1 MAEKN
6 SQSTGLI
13 RFFTGGK
20 FSNMRDISAMDEIV
34 RYILLNVAFFAGV
47 LLLIGFGISVL
58 LEGNVVRSLL
68 DFSVAVLGILG
79 LITLRSNTAY
89 MVSASIPVSAF
100 GLLCVVLTFSGAA
113 QGFAGLWIYAF
124 PLMSIFLLGLW
135 PGIFVSL
142 LLLSLVAAVVFIPGY
157 SGFDYTPAV
166 AFRLCGVYFLV
177 LTLTIVY
184 EGVRQAKE
192 NWIKRLSNDLQAERD
207 EMAAMKDN
215 LRVGLFL
222 MDRNYIIQPQY
233 SKAMEEVLSET
244 ELQGKNFVDLLSA
257 SIKSKE
263 QETLK
268 DYFTM
273 VFDRAFDVRMLEDIN
288 PLHEFNYI
296 SIGTMEEKTLRCSFA
311 SVDHGKDT
319 VFILG
324 TIQDVTNE
332 VNLQRQ
338 LSEEENKRQ
347 EEMRSIFE
355 IIQVEPRVFGDFIED
370 TEYEFNRINDTLKD
384 KALSSQEAMV
394 EIYQSIHAIKSNA
407 VILGLEQFSE
417 KLHALESKIKKIREQ
432 DTIGYEEILHIT
444 LELEKIMREKDRFSK
459 TVEKIQSF
467 KTGDTRNQDEYV
479 LVQSLIKASEKAARD
494 LGKKVRFVVEGLDSQ
509 AIENGPRRLMKE
521 VLTQLVRN
529 AVAHGIESPEERL
542 AGGKDELGLIRLS
555 IKIKDEKIHIRLAD
569 DGKGLDFSQIR
580 EQARK
585 NNLIQT
591 DEEAQDKNRLV
602 RVLFAPGFST
612 AETEGVHA
620 GRGIGLNLVRER
632 LQSINGSIKLQTE
645 AGKGTTFNVFIP
657 LSMPAEINQAS

>member
-1 MAEKN
+1 
-6 SQSTGLI
+6 
-13 RFFTGGK
+13 
-20 FSNMRDISAMDEIV
+20 
-34 RYILLNVAFFAGV
+34 
-47 LLLIGFGISVL
+47 
-58 LEGNVVRSLL
+58 
-68 DFSVAVLGILG
+68 
-79 LITLRSNTAY
+79 
-89 MVSASIPVSAF
+89 
-100 GLLCVVLTFSGAA
+100 
-113 QGFAGLWIYAF
+113 
-124 PLMSIFLLGLW
+124 
-135 PGIFVSL
+135 
-142 LLLSLVAAVVFIPGY
+142 VAAVVFIPGY
-157 SGFDYTPAV
+157 AGFDYTADI

-184 EGVRQAKE
+184 EGVRLTKE
-192 NWIKRLSNDLQAERD
+192 NWIKRLSRDLQTERD

-215 LRVGLFL
+215 LKVGLFL
-222 MDRNYIIQPQY
+222 MDRNYTIQPQY
-233 SKAMEEVLSET
+233 SKAMEEVLAET
-244 ELQGKNFVDLLSA
+244 ELQGRNFVDLLSA

-273 VFDRAFDVRMLEDIN
+273 VFDRAFDVQMLEDIN

-311 SVDHGKDT
+311 SVDRGQGT

-324 TIQDVTNE
+324 TVQDVTNE
-332 VNLQRQ
+332 VELQKQ

-384 KALSSQEAMV
+384 KDLSSQDAMV
-394 EIYQSIHAIKSNA
+394 EIYQSVHAIKSNA

-417 KLHALESKIKKIREQ
+417 KLHALESEIKKIREQ

-444 LELEKIMREKDRFSK
+444 LELEKIMREKDKFRK
-459 TVEKIQSF
+459 TIDKIQSF

-479 LVQSLIKASEKAARD
+479 LIQSLTKACEKASRD
-494 LGKKVRFVVEGLDSQ
+494 LEKKVQFVVEGIDSQ
-509 AIENGPRRLMKE
+509 AIESGPRRLIKE

-529 AVAHGIESPEERL
+529 AVAHGIEDPEERL
-542 AGGKDELGLIRLS
+542 SRGKDELGTIRLS
-555 IKIKDEKIHIRLAD
+555 IKVRDEKIHIRLAD
-569 DGKGLDFSQIR
+569 DGKGLNFNQIR

-602 RVLFAPGFST
+602 QVLFAPGFST

-632 LQSINGSIKLQTE
+632 LQSINGSIRLQTE
-645 AGKGTTFNVFIP
+645 EGKGTTFNVFIP
-657 LSMPAEINQAS
+657 LTMPAEINQAS

>member
-1 MAEKN
+1 MAGKN
-6 SQSTGLI
+6 SQNSGLV
-13 RFFTGGK
+13 RLFTGGK
-20 FSNMRDISAMDEIV
+20 FTNMRDIASMDEIV
-34 RYILLNVAFFAGV
+34 RYIMLNVTFIAGI

-58 LEGNVVRSLL
+58 LEGNVVRSIL
-68 DFSVAVLGILG
+68 DFSVAILGTIG
-79 LITLRSNTAY
+79 LITLRTNTSY
-89 MVSASIPVSAF
+89 MVSASIPVCAF

-142 LLLSLVAAVVFIPGY
+142 LLLSLVGAVVFIPGY
-157 SGFDYTPAV
+157 SGFNYTPDI

-177 LTLTIVY
+177 FTLTIVY
-184 EGVRQAKE
+184 EGVRLTKE
-192 NWIKRLSNDLQAERD
+192 NWIKRLSLDLQAERD
-207 EMAAMKDN
+207 EIAAMKDN
-215 LRVGLFL
+215 LKVGLFL

-233 SKAMEEVLSET
+233 SKALEEVLSET
-244 ELQGKNFVDLLSA
+244 GLQGRNFVDLLSA

-273 VFDRAFDVRMLEDIN
+273 VFDRAFDIKMLEDIN

-296 SIGTMEEKTLRCSFA
+296 HPGTMEEKTLRCSFA
-311 SVDHGKDT
+311 AVDRGQDT

-324 TIQDVTNE
+324 TVQDITNE
-332 VNLQRQ
+332 VELQRQ
-338 LSEEENKRQ
+338 LSEEEGKRQ

-384 KALSSQEAMV
+384 RELSSQEAMV
-394 EIYQSIHAIKSNA
+394 EIYQSVHAIKSNA

-417 KLHALESKIKKIREQ
+417 KLHALESEIKKIREHE
-432 DTIGYEEILHIT
+432 TIGYEEILHIT
-444 LELEKIMREKDRFSK
+444 LELEKIMREKDKFRK
-459 TVEKIQSF
+459 TIEKIQSF

-479 LVQSLIKASEKAARD
+479 LVQSLIKASEKASRD
-494 LGKKVRFVVEGLDSQ
+494 LDKKVRFVVDRIDPQ
-509 AIENGPRRLMKE
+509 IIENGPRRLIKE

-542 AGGKDELGLIRLS
+542 AKGKDECGLIRLS
-555 IKIKDEKIHIRLAD
+555 IKVKDDKIHIRLAD
-569 DGKGLDFSQIR
+569 DGKGLNFNRIR

-585 NNLIQT
+585 TNLIQT

-602 RVLFAPGFST
+602 QVLFAPGFST
-612 AETEGVHA
+612 AANEGVHA

-632 LQSINGSIKLQTE
+632 LQGINGSIKLQTE
-645 AGKGTTFNVFIP
+645 EGKGTTFNVFIP
-657 LSMPAEINQAS
+657 LNMAAEINQAS